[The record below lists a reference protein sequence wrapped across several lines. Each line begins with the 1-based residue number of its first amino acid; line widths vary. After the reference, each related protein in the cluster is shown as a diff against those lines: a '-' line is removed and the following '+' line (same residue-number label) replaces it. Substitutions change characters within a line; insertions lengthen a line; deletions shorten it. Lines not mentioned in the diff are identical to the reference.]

1 MHHFAFPLNAKC
13 IFMLVIE
20 NVRRVE
26 VLSFAE
32 ESEHRNRTFEIMA
45 IFDSKILAKVLP
57 IFTYQKLH
65 GHIHSKS

>member
-1 MHHFAFPLNAKC
+1 MHYFALPSNAKY

-20 NVRRVE
+20 NFRRVE

-45 IFDSKILAKVLP
+45 IKESLCVL
-57 IFTYQKLH
+57 IQSVDKNLNIIISYKR
-65 GHIHSKS
+65 